1 LQHFIESCRLRRDP
15 LVTGEAAKQALEV
28 AMDITEQIRRA

>member
-1 LQHFIESCRLRRDP
+1 LCRDP

-28 AMDITEQIRRA
+28 ALEITRQVRQP